1 VQTKLTS
8 KKKKK
13 KHSALLATSFF
24 HLRGFFSQVQSG
36 INCCN
41 NKTSNELL
49 LASILFEESSAIDI
63 LHPKTKISSK
73 SAAFY
78 SRESSFPFFNFYF
91 YFFIFSHDVEK
102 I

>member
-8 KKKKK
+8 KKKK

-24 HLRGFFSQVQSG
+24 HLRGFFLQLQSG

-63 LHPKTKISSK
+63 CTQKPKISSK

-78 SRESSFPFFNFYF
+78 SRESSFPFLNYF
-91 YFFIFSHDVEK
+91 IYLFVYSNDVK
-102 I
+102 KL